1 MGIVI
6 QPWMIQAALWVV
18 LTVSVV
24 MVIRKT
30 FRKKLR

>member
-18 LTVSVV
+18 LTVFVV
-24 MVIRKT
+24 MVISKICRKG
-30 FRKKLR
+30 LR